1 MLIITIDT
9 GTSNTRVKLWQEGRL
24 LSQSFVEVGVRDTA
38 ITGSRE
44 KLQAGVRRAILDAV
58 KPAGVGIGAIDL
70 LLASGMITSN
80 VGLCEVPHVPAPA
93 GLKELAQGMVKS
105 RVDAVAEQP
114 IWFVPGVKNKLGAVD
129 LAGYEAMDIMRGE
142 EVETFGLIEQLKLQ
156 GPAIFVLPGSHSK
169 FISLDPHNRITACLT
184 TLAGE
189 LLDIITGHTI
199 LASAVGKSFAQE
211 FDEAMLLEGAR
222 CSASVGLGR
231 ACFSVRILELF
242 GKDTPNQRANFL
254 LGAVLAQDLM
264 ALRNSSAL
272 QVNPEMTVVL
282 TGRKIMQQ
290 AFRSLI
296 SHDRHFRGK
305 VMEID
310 DHLTADLAALGA
322 MAIARERGL
331 MAKGSAADQRRS

>member
-1 MLIITIDT
+1 
-9 GTSNTRVKLWQEGRL
+9 
-24 LSQSFVEVGVRDTA
+24 
-38 ITGSRE
+38 
-44 KLQAGVRRAILDAV
+44 
-58 KPAGVGIGAIDL
+58 
-70 LLASGMITSN
+70 
-80 VGLCEVPHVPAPA
+80 
-93 GLKELAQGMVKS
+93 
-105 RVDAVAEQP
+105 
-114 IWFVPGVKNKLGAVD
+114 
-129 LAGYEAMDIMRGE
+129 
-142 EVETFGLIEQLKLQ
+142 
-156 GPAIFVLPGSHSK
+156 
-169 FISLDPHNRITACLT
+169 LT

-222 CSASVGLGR
+222 CSARVGLGR

-264 ALRNSSAL
+264 ALRNSCAL

-296 SHDRHFRGK
+296 RHDHHFHGSVR
-305 VMEID
+305 EID

-322 MAIARERGL
+322 IAVARERGL
-331 MAKGSAADQRRS
+331 MAKSSAADQRGS